1 MTFSNETQ
9 KHFQYKR
16 KPTRPSHLDIPG
28 YKENVTYKRLKMA
41 TLVSAIKAG
50 IKQTIIVMIIVTGKN
65 PKLQIPNL
73 LVARKAGGRSTMAG

>member
-1 MTFSNETQ
+1 
-9 KHFQYKR
+9 
-16 KPTRPSHLDIPG
+16 
-28 YKENVTYKRLKMA
+28 MA

-50 IKQTIIVMIIVTGKN
+50 IKQTIIVVIIVTGKN